1 VLRPERS
8 SSHSQGGLVDAS
20 LKTRLTAVS
29 LALLTLAAVIFAA
42 LNFHQRERF
51 TLPDD
56 GVSWMD
62 SAQGVRAWH
71 VEPDSPA
78 AQAGL
83 REGDILK
90 AIGATP
96 IARAT
101 EVTRLLYR
109 AGTWS
114 ELNYQLERRGQTFTT
129 AVVTAPMHKPLS
141 FENYLRVVGLLY
153 LGIGLFIFARR
164 WHAPRAVHFY
174 LFCLVSFILYSFH
187 YSGKPGAFD
196 AEVRWANV
204 VALLLQPALLAHFAL
219 VFPERHPRPRLK
231 VWLLYLLPAALL
243 ALHLA
248 VATGSLGF
256 TPWLGARIAL
266 DQIEMGY
273 LGVYLLLAAGIF
285 LASFRRAPSGI
296 VRQQLKWATGGTLA
310 GIFPFFFLYIV
321 PFFFGVVPRPWMNFS
336 TLSLVLVPLSFG
348 YAIVRYRL
356 MDVDIIFKRGLAY
369 TAATAGV
376 VAVYFAVVAVIGE
389 LFHAAWPTG
398 LGGAVLAIVAA
409 AFLFQPLRD
418 WVQERLDRFFYRD
431 RLNYRRTLVEFGR
444 TLATEVHLEPMLS
457 SVLHRIS
464 QALLVDRLAIF
475 LEDPEAPGRFRM
487 TRSTGLHWSEPLDLT
502 FLSSARLQSPRGY
515 LFFESPAAA
524 PGTSESARETL
535 EQLGLNYFIACH
547 VHDRT
552 VAVLGLGR
560 TVDGDYLTSDDLD
573 LLFTMA
579 GYVAIALENAALY
592 RSLEQKAEQV
602 ARLKDYNENIVE
614 SLSVGVL
621 AADLDG
627 RVESWNN
634 HLERRFGLTRAQA
647 LGRRLDEVLPP
658 ELVAEIEAHSADLR
672 PPEGLP
678 TAAGRQSLASSED
691 FGSHAADR
699 VANLYKLAVRARSG
713 AVLTLNVAVAPLV
726 GKTGEKLGRLILV
739 DDITDR
745 VSFEQ
750 QLMQA
755 EKLTSLGLLAAG
767 VAHEVNTPLAVI
779 SNYIQMLAKQLPATD
794 PRQALIDKIVKQT
807 FRASEIVN
815 HLLNF
820 SRTGTAEF
828 AEVDLNAVIEE
839 TLGLVT
845 HPFRTARIS
854 VIKSL
859 AGDLPAILGS
869 TNRLQQVFLNLFLN
883 ARDAM
888 PNGGMVEVRTG
899 SSNGTVEVEVTDTG
913 VGITTEHLHRIFDPF
928 FTTKSSGRGTGLGL
942 AVSYGIIKEHAGR
955 VDVHSTP
962 GKGTSFRL
970 EFPTARLSAGADKAV
985 HA

>member
-1 VLRPERS
+1 
-8 SSHSQGGLVDAS
+8 VDAS

-42 LNFHQRERF
+42 LNFRQRERF

-56 GVSWMD
+56 GVSWLD

-71 VEPDSPA
+71 VEPNSPA
-78 AQAGL
+78 AQAGI
-83 REGDILK
+83 REGDVVK
-90 AIGATP
+90 AIDGVA

-101 EVTRLLYR
+101 QVTRLLFR
-109 AGTWS
+109 AGLWS
-114 ELNYQLERRGQTFTT
+114 QLDYQLVRRGQIF
-129 AVVTAPMHKPLS
+129 AAALVTAPMRKPLS
-141 FENYLRVVGLLY
+141 LENYLRVVGLLY

-196 AEVRWANV
+196 TEVRWANT

-256 TPWLGARIAL
+256 TPWLGARVAL
-266 DQIEMGY
+266 DHIEMGY

-310 GIFPFFFLYIV
+310 GILPFFFLYIV
-321 PFFFGVVPRPWMNFS
+321 PFFFGAVPRPWMNFS
-336 TLSLVLVPLSFG
+336 TLSLALVPLSFG

-356 MDVDIIFKRGLAY
+356 MDVDIILKRGLAY

-376 VAVYFAVVAVIGE
+376 VAVFFAVVAAIGE

-398 LGGAVLAIVAA
+398 TGGAVLAIVAA

-444 TLATEVHLEPMLS
+444 TLSAEVRLEPMLA
-457 SVLHRIS
+457 SVLDRIS

-475 LEDPEAPGRFRM
+475 LEDPERPGRFRM
-487 TRSTGLHWSEPLDLT
+487 ARSRGLEWKEPLDLS
-502 FLSSARLQSPRGY
+502 FLSAARLACPRGY
-515 LFFESPAAA
+515 LFFDSPAAA
-524 PGTSESARETL
+524 DGASASARQTL
-535 EQLGLNYFIACH
+535 ERLGLNYFIACH
-547 VHDRT
+547 VHERT
-552 VAVLGLGR
+552 VAVLGLGK
-560 TVDGDYLTSDDLD
+560 TVDGDYLSSDDLD

-579 GYVAIALENAALY
+579 GYVAIALENASLY

-627 RVESWNN
+627 RIESWNN
-634 HLERRFGLTRAQA
+634 HLERLFDVARGEA
-647 LGRRLDEVLPP
+647 LGRRLEEVLPP
-658 ELVAEIEAHSADLR
+658 ELAAEIEARSDG
-672 PPEGLP
+672 EG
-678 TAAGRQSLASSED
+678 
-691 FGSHAADR
+691 
-699 VANLYKLAVRARSG
+699 VANFYKLAVRSRAGS
-713 AVLTLNVAVAPLV
+713 ALTLNVAVAPLV
-726 GKTGEKLGRLILV
+726 GKAGEKLGRLILV

-745 VSFEQ
+745 VRFEQ
-750 QLMQA
+750 QIIQA

-779 SNYIQMLAKQLPATD
+779 SNYIQMLAKQLPSSD

-820 SRTGTAEF
+820 SRTSATAF

-839 TLGLVT
+839 TLALVA
-845 HPFRTARIS
+845 HPLRTGRIA

-859 AGDLPAILGS
+859 ADDLPAILGA
-869 TNRLQQVFLNLFLN
+869 TNRLQQVFLNFFLN

-888 PNGGMVEVRTG
+888 PNGGMLEVRTN
-899 SSNGTVEVEVTDTG
+899 SSNGTVEVEITDTG
-913 VGITTEHLHRIFDPF
+913 IGITPEHLHRIFDPF

-970 EFPTARLSAGADKAV
+970 EFPTARKTV